1 MAKTRGP
8 VMLALAKILP
18 RYDPPRREDLE
29 GLTEWTESVR
39 NNGLLTPLLV
49 RPVGEDTY
57 RLLVADREWYA
68 ARLARLSE
76 VPAIIWDITEEE
88 QADLA
93 LAEVL
98 ARWDALQE

>member
-8 VMLALAKILP
+8 VMLAMAKILP
-18 RYDPPRREDLE
+18 RYVPLRSEDLE

-57 RLLVADREWYA
+57 RLLVADRE
-68 ARLARLSE
+68 
-76 VPAIIWDITEEE
+76 
-88 QADLA
+88 
-93 LAEVL
+93 
-98 ARWDALQE
+98 